1 MNKIEEFINKIL
13 DMTIDEQI
21 EEFTKTW
28 LEDFKHSP
36 LTKQKLVKMMSV
48 DLQSLIN
55 SAVEEANIKIAILE
69 QEVDSWKNV
78 FSKELVEEQKEKDA
92 EIAKS
97 KKYKEVET
105 FYQNGINSVIEK
117 IAKEILEQ

>member
-1 MNKIEEFINKIL
+1 MNKIEELINSALVPFGYKTVYIGEPHEVSAIQFL
-13 DMTIDEQI
+13 YKKTID
-21 EEFTKTW
+21 K
-28 LEDFKHSP
+28 LKNDF
-36 LTKQKLVKMMSV
+36 
-48 DLQSLIN
+48 QSLIN

-78 FSKELVEEQKEKDA
+78 FSKELVEEQKKKDA
-92 EIAKS
+92 EIVKS

>member
-1 MNKIEEFINKIL
+1 MNKSEELIMKTANRIAEYFNGDTCTTPINDTVKKL
-13 DMTIDEQI
+13 Y
-21 EEFTKTW
+21 
-28 LEDFKHSP
+28 DFK
-36 LTKQKLVKMMSV
+36 KEVV
-48 DLQSLIN
+48 N
-55 SAVEEANIKIAILE
+55 SAVLEKDIKIDILE

-92 EIAKS
+92 KIAKS

>member
-1 MNKIEEFINKIL
+1 MNKIEEFKNPKIL
-13 DMTIDEQI
+13 QRL
-21 EEFTKTW
+21 FWNKY
-28 LEDFKHSP
+28 
-36 LTKQKLVKMMSV
+36 KQQVGATLATAIIAE
-48 DLQSLIN
+48 IN
-55 SAVEEANIKIAILE
+55 SAVLEKDIKIDILE

-92 EIAKS
+92 KIAKS